1 MIDLAVLKGSSFV
14 VLGLARSG
22 LATVRAL
29 TAAGIDCVAW
39 DDNAASREA
48 AAKLGARVIDPATL
62 DWTPVTAL
70 VISPG
75 IPSRLPQPHPV
86 AVAARAA
93 GKPIICD
100 VELLARAQ
108 PAARFVAITG
118 TNGKSTTTAL
128 IGHILEQAGLRCEVG
143 GNIGRGALDLAP
155 LGAGGIY
162 VLELSSYQL
171 ELLQTFRAH
180 VAVWLNITPDHI
192 DRHGDLAGY
201 VAAKKNIFA
210 RQQAGDC
217 AVIGTDDEP
226 SRAVAAEMAARKG
239 VACVAV
245 ALDRPVAGGISYRAG
260 MLVDADGYTVDFAD
274 VPTLPGDHNAQNAA
288 AAWAVCRWLDV
299 PREWIVAGLRTYAG
313 LPHRQERVASV
324 GRVVYVNDSKATN
337 ADATARALSS
347 YRDIYWI
354 LGGQAK
360 EGGVAPLAPWF
371 DRIRHAFLIGEAT
384 ELFAGQL
391 DGKVSYSRCGDLKS
405 ALDAAHAMAQQDAAQ
420 HEAGGRSSTGAPVVL
435 LSPASA
441 SWDQWQSYEHRGD
454 AFRAMARAL
463 PGATSLGRAA

>member
-1 MIDLAVLKGSSFV
+1 MIDLAILKGSSFV

-29 TAAGIDCVAW
+29 RAAGIDCIAW
-39 DDNAASREA
+39 DDSASSRA
-48 AAKLGARVIDPATL
+48 AAEEAGARIAD
-62 DWTPVTAL
+62 PVTIDWSDIDAL

-75 IPSRLPQPHPV
+75 IPSTLPIPHPV

-108 PAARFVAITG
+108 PEARFVAITG

-128 IGHILEQAGLRCEVG
+128 IGHILQQAGARCEVG
-143 GNIGRGALDLAP
+143 GNIGRGALDLEP
-155 LGAGGIY
+155 LGKGGLY

-171 ELLQTFRAH
+171 ELLQTFHADI
-180 VAVWLNITPDHI
+180 AVWLNITPDHI

-210 RQQAGDC
+210 RQRPGDC
-217 AVIGTDDEP
+217 IVIGTEDEP
-226 SRAVAAEMAARKG
+226 SRQVEREMAARPG
-239 VACVAV
+239 IACVPV
-245 ALDRPVAGGISYRAG
+245 ALDRPVANGISYRAG
-260 MLVDADGYTVDFAD
+260 MLVDADGYTVDFSD
-274 VPTLPGDHNAQNAA
+274 VVTLPGDHNAQNAA
-288 AAWAVCRWLDV
+288 CAWAVCRWLDV
-299 PREWIVAGLRTYAG
+299 PREAIVAGLRTYPG
-313 LPHRQERVASV
+313 LPHRQERVAAV
-324 GRVVYVNDSKATN
+324 GKVVYVNDSKATN
-337 ADATARALSS
+337 ADAAARALSS
-347 YRDIYWI
+347 YDDIYWI

-360 EGGVAPLAPWF
+360 EGGVAPLATYF

-391 DGKVSYSRCGDLKS
+391 EGKLPYSRCGDLQS
-405 ALDAAHAMAQQDAAQ
+405 ALNAAHALAQREAAGP
-420 HEAGGRSSTGAPVVL
+420 AVVL
-435 LSPASA
+435 LSPACA
-441 SWDQWQSYEHRGD
+441 SWDQWKSYEHRGD

-463 PGATSLGRAA
+463 PGAESLGRAA

>member
-1 MIDLAVLKGSSFV
+1 MIDLGMLKGSSFV

-22 LATVRAL
+22 LATGRAL
-29 TAAGIDCVAW
+29 KAAGIDCIAW

-48 AAKLGARVIDPATL
+48 AATAGLNVADPLGID
-62 DWTPVTAL
+62 WSGITAL

-75 IPSRLPQPHPV
+75 IPSTFPQPHPV
-86 AVAARAA
+86 AAAARAA
-93 GKPIICD
+93 GRKIVCD

-108 PAARFVAITG
+108 PGARFVAITG

-128 IGHILEQAGLRCEVG
+128 IGHILGEAGVRCEVG

-155 LGAGGIY
+155 LGDGGLY

-171 ELLQTFRAH
+171 ELLETFRAH

-201 VAAKKNIFA
+201 VAAKENIFA
-210 RQQAGDC
+210 RQRAGDC
-217 AVIGTDDEP
+217 AIVGIDDAP
-226 SRAVAAEMAARKG
+226 SQAAYDRVAGRPGVAAIPLRLET
-239 VACVAV
+239 
-245 ALDRPVAGGISYRAG
+245 PVAGGVSFRAG
-260 MLVDADGYTVDFAD
+260 RLVDADGYSVDFSD

-288 AAWAVCRWLDV
+288 AAWAACRWLDV
-299 PREWIVAGLRTYAG
+299 PREQIVAGLKTYPG

-324 GRVVYVNDSKATN
+324 GRIVYINDSKATN

-371 DRIRHAFLIGEAT
+371 ERIRHAFLIGEAT

-391 DGKVSYSRCGDLKS
+391 EGRIPYSRCGDLKS
-405 ALDAAHAMAQQDAAQ
+405 ALDAAHERAQREAAGP
-420 HEAGGRSSTGAPVVL
+420 AVVL
-435 LSPASA
+435 LSPACA
-441 SWDQWQSYEHRGD
+441 SWDQWKSYEHRGD

-463 PGATSLGRAA
+463 PGAQVLGRAA

>member
-1 MIDLAVLKGSSFV
+1 MIDLTILEGSSFV

-29 TAAGIDCVAW
+29 RAAGIDCIAW
-39 DDNAASREA
+39 DDNAASRDA
-48 AAKLGARVIDPATL
+48 ASQLGARIAD
-62 DWTPVTAL
+62 PVTIDWSGIAAL

-75 IPSRLPQPHPV
+75 IPSTLPVPHPV

-108 PAARFVAITG
+108 PRARFVAITG

-128 IGHILEQAGLRCEVG
+128 IGHILQQAGARCEVG

-155 LGAGGIY
+155 LGEGGLY

-171 ELLQTFRAH
+171 ELLQTFHADI
-180 VAVWLNITPDHI
+180 AVWLNITPDHI

-210 RQQAGDC
+210 RQHAGDC
-217 AVIGTDDEP
+217 VVIGTEDEA
-226 SRAVAAEMAARKG
+226 SRDVEREMAARSG
-239 VACVAV
+239 IACVPV
-245 ALDRPVAGGISYRAG
+245 ALDRPVANGISYRAG
-260 MLVDADGYTVDFAD
+260 ILVDADGYTVDFSD
-274 VPTLPGDHNAQNAA
+274 VLTLPGDHNAQNAA
-288 AAWAVCRWLDV
+288 CAWAVCRWLDV
-299 PREWIVAGLRTYAG
+299 PREMIVAGLRTYSG
-313 LPHRQERVASV
+313 LPHRQERVAAV
-324 GRVVYVNDSKATN
+324 GKVVYVNDSKATN

-347 YRDIYWI
+347 YDEIYWI

-360 EGGVAPLAPWF
+360 EGGVAPLASYF
-371 DRIRHAFLIGEAT
+371 GRIRHAFLIGEAT

-391 DGKVSYSRCGDLKS
+391 EGKLPYSRCGDLQS
-405 ALDAAHAMAQQDAAQ
+405 ALDAAHALAQREAAGP
-420 HEAGGRSSTGAPVVL
+420 AVVL
-435 LSPASA
+435 LSPACA
-441 SWDQWQSYEHRGD
+441 SWDQWKSYEHRGD

-463 PGATSLGRAA
+463 PGAEILGRAA

>member
-1 MIDLAVLKGSSFV
+1 MIDLAFLKGSSFV

-29 TAAGIDCVAW
+29 KAAGVECVAW
-39 DDNAASREA
+39 DDNAPSREQA
-48 AAKLGARVIDPATL
+48 ARMGATL
-62 DWTPVTAL
+62 VEPAAIDWSRIAAL
-70 VISPG
+70 IISPG
-75 IPSRLPQPHPV
+75 IPNRLPAPHPV
-86 AVAARAA
+86 AAAARAA
-93 GKPIICD
+93 GKPILCD
-100 VELLARAQ
+100 VELLFRAE
-108 PAARFVAITG
+108 PSARFVAITG

-128 IGHILEQAGLRCEVG
+128 IGHILETAGVRCEVG
-143 GNIGRGALDLAP
+143 GNIGRGALDLAS
-155 LGAGGIY
+155 LGAGGVY

-171 ELLQTFRAH
+171 ELLATFRASI
-180 VAVWLNITPDHI
+180 AVWLNITPDHI
-192 DRHGDLAGY
+192 DRHGDMAGY

-210 RQQAGDC
+210 RQKPGDC

-226 SRAVAAEMAARKG
+226 SRAAAREIAG
-239 VACVAV
+239 RVGIACVPL

-260 MLVDADGYTVDFAD
+260 MLVDADGYTVDFSD

-299 PREWIVAGLRTYAG
+299 PREKIVEGLRSYPG
-313 LPHRQERVASV
+313 LPHRQERVAAV
-324 GRVVYVNDSKATN
+324 GNVVYVNDSKATN

-384 ELFAGQL
+384 DLFAGQL
-391 DGKVSYSRCGDLKS
+391 EGKLPYSRCGDLQS
-405 ALDAAHAMAQQDAAQ
+405 ALDAAHALAQREAA
-420 HEAGGRSSTGAPVVL
+420 GRGVGPLVVL
-435 LSPASA
+435 LSPACA
-441 SWDQWQSYEHRGD
+441 SWDQWKSYEHRGD

-463 PGATSLGRAA
+463 PGAERLGKAA